1 MRAMIACL
9 AVYWPFDEEVTGT
22 EDQPYLCQV
31 WACYTC

>member
-9 AVYWPFDEEVTGT
+9 AVYWPFDEVTGT